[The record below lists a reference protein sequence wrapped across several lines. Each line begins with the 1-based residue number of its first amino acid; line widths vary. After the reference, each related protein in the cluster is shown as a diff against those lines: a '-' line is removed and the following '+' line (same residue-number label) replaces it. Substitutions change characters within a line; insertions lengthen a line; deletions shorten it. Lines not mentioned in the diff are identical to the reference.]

1 MTQIGPLLSNMQ
13 AQWQRHEILANN
25 LANLSTPGFK
35 RDDLAFLPGAASEQD
50 VAMTGADAAGAGMN
64 GMRQWTDFSQGPLR
78 DTGRTLD
85 VALNGNGFFVVDTQN
100 GPRYTRAGSF
110 SVSPDGYLVTSGG
123 LRVQGE
129 QGPILVG
136 SSRVRVTPRGEIYQD
151 ERRLG
156 ALRVAD
162 FPKPY
167 GLLKEGNGLFAPA
180 DPNVTAQ
187 AAREFEVTGGAL
199 EASNVN
205 PVEMM
210 VNMIDIFRNYEAAQR
225 ALQAVDEASR
235 QAITDIGKV

>member
-1 MTQIGPLLSNMQ
+1 MQ

-35 RDDLAFLPGAASEQD
+35 RDDLAFLPGGASEQD
-50 VAMTGADAAGAGMN
+50 VTTIGANILGPGMG
-64 GMRQWTDFSQGPLR
+64 GMRQWTDFSQGPVR
-78 DTGRTLD
+78 DTGRNLD
-85 VALNGNGFFVVDTQN
+85 VALNGSGFFVVDTQN

-110 SVSPDGYLVTSGG
+110 SASADGYLMTSGG

-129 QGPILVG
+129 QGPILIG
-136 SSRVRVTPRGEIYQD
+136 SARVRVTPRGEIYQD

-156 ALRVAD
+156 ALRVVD

-180 DPNVTAQ
+180 DPNVA
-187 AAREFEVTGGAL
+187 AEPAREYEITGSAL

-205 PVEMM
+205 PVETM

-235 QAITDIGKV
+235 QATTDIGRV